1 MFGEDHLQSI
11 AQKEIE
17 RLNAPGIE
25 VEGNLKDIKDGIS
38 LALSHIDDVI
48 SRVNSIKSAQIEEE
62 MPKLQQYRAHRQ
74 RKVQLKVM

>member
-1 MFGEDHLQSI
+1 MIGEDHLQSI

-25 VEGNLKDIKDGIS
+25 VVGNLKDIKDGIS

-48 SRVNSIKSAQIEEE
+48 SRVNSIKSAQVEQE
-62 MPKLQQYRAHRQ
+62 RAR
-74 RKVQLKVM
+74 